1 MSDRKPTTVL
11 VRIIGGEE
19 YDDCAPEL
27 LAEDVM
33 PGSIDGVVWEIVPD
47 EITRLR
53 AALADERKRALE
65 EITDLRAALVD
76 ERERSTEA
84 FAALRSLM
92 ETTK

>member
-1 MSDRKPTTVL
+1 MGDRKPTTVL

-33 PGSIDGVVWEIVPD
+33 PGFSDGVAWEIVPD

-65 EITDLRAALVD
+65 EAAKALDAWRDIYGDNAAKTVRALK
-76 ERERSTEA
+76 
-84 FAALRSLM
+84 